1 VAQAVQT
8 PKLDPTAPGDDAAAL
23 VAAAQLS
30 WLNRAWAMLT
40 RRDGRAPV
48 WFELLVAAWLL
59 WIYDQ
64 INDLAPLRR
73 LEALHNA
80 ANVLAFERSINL
92 SPELSLDHW
101 VVSHATLGLVF
112 SYYYVSAHFFV
123 TFGLLAYMW
132 WKRPAIYRPMRTQLV
147 LINVIGLI
155 VFWRFPVAPPRMLIS
170 DGFRDIIAMTRAV
183 GDFHTGGL
191 AKDADQYAAMPS
203 LHIAWAAWSSL
214 VAWRLFTSRAIRVLA
229 VLYPFMTAFVV
240 LATGNH
246 FLLDVFA
253 GAATMALAVLLELAA
268 ARWLPTY
275 RRRRERHRYGAARG
289 ARAALAEG
297 SGLGGGS

>member
-1 VAQAVQT
+1 
-8 PKLDPTAPGDDAAAL
+8 
-23 VAAAQLS
+23 
-30 WLNRAWAMLT
+30 MLT

-48 WFELLVAAWLL
+48 WFEVLVAAWLL

-147 LINVIGLI
+147 LINVIGLV

-170 DGFRDIIAMTRAV
+170 DGFRDIIALTHAV
-183 GDFHTGGL
+183 GDFHRRLL
-191 AKDADQYAAMPS
+191 AKAATSTPQCPLS
-203 LHIAWAAWSSL
+203 TSRGQRGASSL
-214 VAWRLFTSRAIRVLA
+214 SGACSRIARPRARGPVPVHDRIRRARDRQPLPSRRLRRRS
-229 VLYPFMTAFVV
+229 
-240 LATGNH
+240 
-246 FLLDVFA
+246 DD
-253 GAATMALAVLLELAA
+253 GAAVGLELAA
-268 ARWLPTY
+268 DRWIPAY
-275 RRRRERHRYGAARG
+275 RRRRFGLSHWRARIAPG
-289 ARAALAEG
+289 RQLAQ
-297 SGLGGGS
+297 